1 MDEDSAN
8 TAPSVARKKRH
19 RWYQFS
25 LRSLLVLTTIVGLIC
40 GFVVRPAL
48 EQQRIVNELSE
59 CGATV
64 GYDHADC
71 FLEFVLNLK
80 ESWFDRLVG
89 LHFLHTATGVWPGYG
104 PIGKSLGLA
113 ARLPGLETVDLTGC
127 DVSDNDLA
135 ELRGAKRLK
144 RLRLNLMGS
153 FFTMGAWR
161 QAQGRDPDLCDSG
174 LTHLENLTGLET
186 LSFDGRSCANDAG
199 FAHFAKLT
207 SLRSLNLVGSSVT
220 GLGLSKLN
228 CQDTLEELD
237 LFCCPNVNDADMRIV
252 ARFKHLRRL
261 NLGETKVTDRGLAEL
276 QCLSVLAELDLQDCH
291 VTDAG
296 LTSVGKLTLLRTL
309 SLYGT
314 KVSDAGLRQLEP
326 IRELDKINLHDTAVT
341 REGVEEVANHLRV
354 GEWAISQDW
363 RERVRVP
370 KGQRVYG
377 VPAPHRE

>member
-1 MDEDSAN
+1 
-8 TAPSVARKKRH
+8 
-19 RWYQFS
+19 
-25 LRSLLVLTTIVGLIC
+25 
-40 GFVVRPAL
+40 
-48 EQQRIVNELSE
+48 
-59 CGATV
+59 
-64 GYDHADC
+64 
-71 FLEFVLNLK
+71 
-80 ESWFDRLVG
+80 
-89 LHFLHTATGVWPGYG
+89 
-104 PIGKSLGLA
+104 
-113 ARLPGLETVDLTGC
+113 
-127 DVSDNDLA
+127 
-135 ELRGAKRLK
+135 
-144 RLRLNLMGS
+144 
-153 FFTMGAWR
+153 
-161 QAQGRDPDLCDSG
+161 
-174 LTHLENLTGLET
+174 
-186 LSFDGRSCANDAG
+186 
-199 FAHFAKLT
+199 
-207 SLRSLNLVGSSVT
+207 
-220 GLGLSKLN
+220 
-228 CQDTLEELD
+228 
-237 LFCCPNVNDADMRIV
+237 MRIV